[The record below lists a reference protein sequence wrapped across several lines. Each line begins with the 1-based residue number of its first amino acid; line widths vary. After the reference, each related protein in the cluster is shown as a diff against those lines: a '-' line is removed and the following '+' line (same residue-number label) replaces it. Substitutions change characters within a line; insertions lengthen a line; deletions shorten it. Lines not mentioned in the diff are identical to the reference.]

1 MRCDRLEKIVKP
13 IGIHRIGSGKKSF
26 PSELIPAVAKKS
38 LETSIPTKRLYILA
52 PPSEIKQDMPPN
64 QTSTV
69 TRVLFDPINLSGLR
83 EAGNTLK

>member
-1 MRCDRLEKIVKP
+1 MTFERSSQWDVIVLRSSPNPWESIEWDLEKD
-13 IGIHRIGSGKKSF
+13 SF

-69 TRVLFDPINLSGLR
+69 TRVL
-83 EAGNTLK
+83 